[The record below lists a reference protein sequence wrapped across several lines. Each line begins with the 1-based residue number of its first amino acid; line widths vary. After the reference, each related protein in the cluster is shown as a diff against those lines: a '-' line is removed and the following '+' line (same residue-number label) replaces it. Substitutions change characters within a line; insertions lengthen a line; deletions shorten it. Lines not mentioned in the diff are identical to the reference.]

1 VLFEILVSL
10 SLVMITATGLLAT
23 FMVRSQSVQL
33 ENLQTLI
40 GRALREEA
48 NQSSFPV
55 IGGSPGVAWWI
66 SENDSFRPL
75 GLGLDAEPE
84 TPDPVLEALA
94 ESARIEGSAVVGSG
108 RPWEPLR
115 FAVPVIASGEIA
127 IARIEPAVSG
137 SVLIALLLTDSV
149 VFIAMGGFLL
159 RRRVAAPLLQ
169 LAAAA
174 REIGQ
179 GARGM
184 RVQVDGDG
192 EAAEVAV
199 AFNEMTE
206 ALEQRSL
213 ELEKAVSELRD
224 SNRSLRRAR
233 DGLDRAER
241 LASVGS
247 LAAGVAHEVGN
258 PMGALLAFLDLAKR
272 DDEMGSKTREHL
284 NRASEQGTR
293 VREILRQ
300 LLDFSRPP
308 RSVRMPLDVASV
320 AKQTLG
326 LIRAQSRFENVELE
340 MIAGD
345 GLVPAVGDES
355 VVAQILL
362 NLMLNACD
370 AALDAAP
377 PARVTVTVRPAP
389 LVVRSGDAGDW
400 RAARRSMDGV
410 ECEVADS
417 GDGVR
422 EEDRERIFDP
432 FFTTKDPGV
441 GTGLG
446 LANALQLAEEL
457 GGVVELKREGPLAGA
472 AFVLRLPIEGAVDG
486 EVRGSG

>member
-1 VLFEILVSL
+1 MF
-10 SLVMITATGLLAT
+10 TATGLLAT
-23 FMVRSQSVQL
+23 FMVRSQSIQL
-33 ENLQTLI
+33 EKLQVLI
-40 GRALREEA
+40 GRALSEEA
-48 NQSSFPV
+48 NTASFLV
-55 IGGSPGVAWWI
+55 MGGSSGVKWWI
-66 SENDSFRPL
+66 SEHDSFHPL
-75 GLGLDAEPE
+75 GGEYGSPG
-84 TPDPVLEALA
+84 PVLEALA
-94 ESARIEGSAVVGSG
+94 ESARSEGSTVVGSG

-115 FAVPVIASGEIA
+115 FAVPVASVGEIA
-127 IARIEPAVSG
+127 VARVEPAVSG
-137 SVLIALLLTDSV
+137 RVLIALLLTDSA

-159 RRRVAAPLLQ
+159 RRRIVVPLQQ

-174 REIGQ
+174 REIGE

-184 RVQVDGDG
+184 RVSVDGGG
-192 EAAEVAV
+192 EAAEVAL

-206 ALEQRSL
+206 ALEQRST

-224 SNRSLRRAR
+224 TNRSLRRAR

-272 DDEMGSKTREHL
+272 DAELGDKTREHL
-284 NRASEQGTR
+284 NRASEQGSR

-308 RSVRMPLDVASV
+308 RSVRMPLDLVAV
-320 AKQTLG
+320 AHQTLG
-326 LIRAQSRFENVELE
+326 LVRAQSRYENVKLE
-340 MIAGD
+340 IDAD
-345 GLVPAVGDES
+345 EVLAKAVGDES

-370 AALDAAP
+370 AALESSQP
-377 PARVTVTVRPAP
+377 PIVKITMRSAP
-389 LVVRSGDAGDW
+389 LVVRRGDAGD
-400 RAARRSMDGV
+400 RDPTRKSMDGI

-417 GDGVR
+417 GPGVR
-422 EEDRERIFDP
+422 SEDRERIFDP

-446 LANALQLAEEL
+446 LANAQQLAEEL
-457 GGVVELKREGPLAGA
+457 GGVVELKRTSPLAGA
-472 AFVLRLPIEGAVDG
+472 AFALRLPVENAGSADIRGA
-486 EVRGSG
+486 